1 MTDYNVVRKLG
12 TQLKEPRLATPIRY
26 ATVISVQN
34 TAGTVT
40 VRPSNATATDGS
52 QDIVARFLT
61 PVPPGVGTYVRIEV
75 FKGDVVV
82 LGAPGVDDFPATP
95 FAMASGQVTIAA
107 PGAVPGA
114 STTISTGSTTFPT
127 GRFSQAPHVTAT
139 VQTTGSVP
147 QVALVSLITTSGFT
161 ATLYQI
167 AGVATANVIHW
178 VAVQMDSTTATG

>member
-1 MTDYNVVRKLG
+1 MDLNVTR
-12 TQLKEPRLATPIRY
+12 RLASEITPPKIAAPVRY

-34 TAGTVT
+34 TAGTAT

-52 QDIVARFLT
+52 QDIAARFLT
-61 PVPPGVGTYVRIEV
+61 PVPPGIGAYVRIEV
-75 FKGDVVV
+75 FRGDVVI
-82 LGAPGVDDFPATP
+82 LGAPGVDDFPAAP

-114 STTISTGSTTFPT
+114 STTITTGSTTFPT

-147 QVALVSLITTSGFT
+147 QVALVSLITSSGFT

-167 AGVATANVIHW
+167 AGTATANVIHW
-178 VAVQMDSTTATG
+178 TAVQMDSTNATG